1 MEVWKD
7 IDGYEGRYQ
16 VSNFGNVKS
25 LNYRRQGVSKLLT
38 PKRNNSGR
46 LWVELFN
53 EDGKRQ
59 FLIHRLVGAAFVPN
73 PDGYD
78 QINHIDEN
86 PENNRADNLEWCTG
100 IYNIRSY
107 RSNHPELSKR
117 RKCNLSITQY
127 AKDGSAVRTW
137 ASARDVEKETNWSA
151 WSIAECCRGNRKT
164 AYGYIWRY
172 AN

>member
-16 VSNFGNVKS
+16 VSNLGNVKS

-78 QINHIDEN
+78 QI
-86 PENNRADNLEWCTG
+86 
-100 IYNIRSY
+100 
-107 RSNHPELSKR
+107 
-117 RKCNLSITQY
+117 
-127 AKDGSAVRTW
+127 
-137 ASARDVEKETNWSA
+137 
-151 WSIAECCRGNRKT
+151 
-164 AYGYIWRY
+164 
-172 AN
+172 